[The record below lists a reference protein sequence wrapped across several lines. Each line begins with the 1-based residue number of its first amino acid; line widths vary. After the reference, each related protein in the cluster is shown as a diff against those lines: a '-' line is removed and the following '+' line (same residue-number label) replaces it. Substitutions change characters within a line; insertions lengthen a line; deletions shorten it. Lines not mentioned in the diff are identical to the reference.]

1 MLAMLDFV
9 YSAAATRVLFAPG
22 ALGRI
27 ADEVAALRIERA
39 LVLCT
44 AEQRDLA
51 DTAAELLGQRCAG
64 LFDGAVMHVPVEA
77 AHKARAYANSRDAD
91 GVLAIGGGST
101 IGLAK
106 AIALDTGLPV
116 VAVPTTYAGSE
127 MTPIYGLT
135 EGGAKRTGRDARVMP
150 RTVVYDPE
158 LTFGLPVALS
168 VASGLNAI
176 AHAAEG
182 LYARDSNP
190 VLNLM
195 AEEGI
200 RALAAGL
207 ARLAA
212 APRELA
218 ARSDCLY
225 GAWLCGT
232 VLGQA
237 GMALHH
243 KLCHVLGGSLDLPH
257 ADTHAVMLPHTLA
270 YNAPAAPEAMR
281 RIARAIGRAEASGSW
296 HEASVG
302 LHELASALGAPTAL
316 RDLGVAAADLERI
329 ADLALASPYW
339 NPRPLDREAIVGLLR
354 RAWAGAPP
362 ES

>member
-1 MLAMLDFV
+1 MLDFV
-9 YSAAATRVLFAPG
+9 YSAAAARVVFVPG
-22 ALGRI
+22 GLGRI
-27 ADEVAALRIERA
+27 AEEVAALRIERA

-44 AEQRDLA
+44 ADQRDLA
-51 DTAAELLGQRCAG
+51 ETVAALLGKRCAG
-64 LFDGAVMHVPVEA
+64 LFDGAVMHVPIEVA
-77 AHKARAYANSRDAD
+77 NKARAYATERDAD

-135 EGGAKRTGRDARVMP
+135 EGGAKRTGRDARVLP

-158 LTFGLPVALS
+158 LTFKLPVALS
-168 VASGLNAI
+168 VSSGLNAI

-207 ARLAA
+207 PRLAA

-257 ADTHAVMLPHTLA
+257 AETHAVMLPHTLA

-281 RIARAIGRAEASGSW
+281 RIARAIGRSDASR
-296 HEASVG
+296 G
-302 LHELASALGAPTAL
+302 LYEFAIELGASTAL
-316 RDLGVAAADLERI
+316 RELGVEAADLERI
-329 ADLALASPYW
+329 ADLALAHPYW
-339 NPRPLDREAIVGLLR
+339 NPRPLEREAVAGLLR
-354 RAWAGAPP
+354 RAWAGEPP

>member
-1 MLAMLDFV
+1 MRDFV
-9 YSAAATRVLFAPG
+9 YNASPARVVFAPG
-22 ALGRI
+22 SRARLT
-27 ADEVAALRIERA
+27 DEVAALGVERA

-44 AEQRDLA
+44 PNQSALAE
-51 DTAAELLGQRCAG
+51 AAAALLGERCVG
-64 LFDGAVMHVPVEA
+64 VFDGARMHVPVEV
-77 AHKARAYANSRDAD
+77 AHKACAYATSLGAD
-91 GVLAIGGGST
+91 GVVALGGGST

-106 AIALDTGLPV
+106 AIALDMGLPI
-116 VAVPTTYAGSE
+116 VAMPTTYAGSE

-135 EGGAKRTGRDARVMP
+135 EGGAKRTGHDARVLP

-158 LTFGLPVALS
+158 LTLALPVALS
-168 VASGLNAI
+168 IASGLNAI

-182 LYARDSNP
+182 LYAHDGNP
-190 VLNLM
+190 VLDLM

-200 RALAAGL
+200 RALADGL
-207 ARLAA
+207 PRVAV
-212 APRELA
+212 APHDLA

-257 ADTHAVMLPHTLA
+257 AQTHAVMLPHTLA
-270 YNAPAAPEAMR
+270 YNAPAVPEAMR
-281 RIARAIGRAEASGSW
+281 RIARALGRPEAGR
-296 HEASVG
+296 G
-302 LHELASALGAPTAL
+302 LHELAKELGAPTAL
-316 RDLGVAAADLERI
+316 RDLGVTVDALDRV
-329 ADLALASPYW
+329 ADLALTNPYA
-339 NPRPLDREAIVGLLR
+339 NPRPLHRQAIVGLLA

-362 ES
+362 EP

>member
-1 MLAMLDFV
+1 MLDFV
-9 YSAAATRVLFAPG
+9 YSAAAIRVIFAPG

-27 ADEVAALRIERA
+27 ADEVAALGIERA

-44 AEQRDLA
+44 PDQRDLA
-51 DTAAELLGQRCAG
+51 EAAAALLGKRCAG
-64 LFDGAVMHVPVEA
+64 LFHGARMHVPIEVAREA
-77 AHKARAYANSRDAD
+77 REYATSFDAD

-106 AIALDTGLPV
+106 VIALDMGLPI

-135 EGGAKRTGRDARVMP
+135 EGGAKRTGRDARVQP

-168 VASGLNAI
+168 VTSGLNAI

-190 VLNLM
+190 VLELM

-207 ARLAA
+207 PRLAA

-281 RIARAIGRAEASGSW
+281 RIARAIERPEAS
-296 HEASVG
+296 AG
-302 LHELASALGAPTAL
+302 LHELALELGAPTAL
-316 RDLGVAAADLERI
+316 RDLGVEAGDLKRI
-329 ADLALASPYW
+329 ADLALANPYW
-339 NPRPLDREAIVGLLR
+339 NPRPLDSEAIAGLLR

>member
-1 MLAMLDFV
+1 MLDFV
-9 YSAAATRVLFAPG
+9 YSASAIRVIFAPG
-22 ALGRI
+22 GLGRI
-27 ADEVAALRIERA
+27 ADEVAALKIERA

-44 AEQRDLA
+44 ADQRDLA
-51 DTAAELLGQRCAG
+51 EAAAARLGKRCAG
-64 LFDGAVMHVPVEA
+64 LFDGARMHVPIEV
-77 AHKARAYANSRDAD
+77 ARRACEYATSLDAD

-106 AIALDTGLPV
+106 AIALDIGLPI

-135 EGGAKRTGRDARVMP
+135 EGGAKRTGRDARVLP
-150 RTVVYDPE
+150 RTVIYDPE
-158 LTFGLPVALS
+158 LTFNLPVPLS
-168 VASGLNAI
+168 LTSGLNAI

-207 ARLAA
+207 PSLAA

-257 ADTHAVMLPHTLA
+257 AETHAVMLPHTLA

-281 RIARAIGRAEASGSW
+281 RIARAIGRPEASS
-296 HEASVG
+296 G
-302 LHELASALGAPTAL
+302 LHELASELGAPIAL

-329 ADLALASPYW
+329 ADLALTNAYW
-339 NPRPLDREAIVGLLR
+339 NPRPLDREAIAGLLQ

>member
-1 MLAMLDFV
+1 MLDFV
-9 YSAAATRVLFAPG
+9 YNASAMRTVFATG
-22 ALGRI
+22 GLGRL
-27 ADEVAALRIERA
+27 ADEVAAMGIERA

-44 AEQRDLA
+44 PNQRDLA
-51 DTAAELLGQRCAG
+51 ETAAALLGKRCVG
-64 LFDGAVMHVPVEA
+64 LFDGARMHVPIEV
-77 AHKARAYANSRDAD
+77 AHKACAYATSLNAD
-91 GVLAIGGGST
+91 GVVAVGGGST

-106 AIALDTGLPV
+106 AIALDIGLPI

-135 EGGAKRTGRDARVMP
+135 EGAAKRTGRDLRVLP
-150 RTVVYDPE
+150 RAVIYDPE
-158 LTFGLPVALS
+158 LTSGLPVALS
-168 VASGLNAI
+168 VTSGLNAI

-182 LYARDSNP
+182 LYACDSNP

-207 ARLAA
+207 PRVVA
-212 APRELA
+212 APRDLA
-218 ARSDCLY
+218 ARGDCLY

-257 ADTHAVMLPHTLA
+257 AETHAVMLPHTLA

-281 RIARAIGRAEASGSW
+281 RVARAIGRPQ
-296 HEASVG
+296 ASVG
-302 LHELASALGAPTAL
+302 LYELANELGAPTAL
-316 RDLGVAAADLERI
+316 RDLGVAASDLERI
-329 ADLALASPYW
+329 SDLALTNPYW
-339 NPRPLDREAIVGLLR
+339 NPRPLDREAIAGLLR

>member
-1 MLAMLDFV
+1 MRDFI
-9 YSAAATRVLFAPG
+9 YG
-22 ALGRI
+22 ALPVRVVFAAGSRNRV
-27 ADEVAALRIERA
+27 ATEVAGLGIQRA

-44 AEQRDLA
+44 PHQRDLA
-51 DTAAELLGQRCAG
+51 EAAATLLGERCVG
-64 LFDGAVMHVPVEA
+64 VFDGARMHVPVEVVRTA
-77 AHKARAYANSRDAD
+77 CAYATSIDAD
-91 GVLAIGGGST
+91 GLVAVGGGST

-106 AIALDTGLPV
+106 GIALEMGLPI

-135 EGGAKRTGRDARVMP
+135 EDSVKKTGRDARVLP
-150 RTVVYDPE
+150 RTVLYDPE
-158 LTFGLPVALS
+158 LTLELPLALS

-182 LYARDSNP
+182 LYAHDGNP
-190 VLNLM
+190 VLDLM

-207 ARLAA
+207 TRVAA
-212 APRELA
+212 APRDAE

-257 ADTHAVMLPHTLA
+257 AETHAVMLPHTLA
-270 YNAPAAPEAMR
+270 YNAPAAPAAMR
-281 RIARAIGRAEASGSW
+281 RIARALGRPDAAG
-296 HEASVG
+296 G
-302 LHELASALGAPTAL
+302 LHELAIELAAPTSL
-316 RDLGVAAADLERI
+316 RELGVPAEALYRVI
-329 ADLALASPYW
+329 DLALTSPYA
-339 NPRPLDREAIVGLLR
+339 NPRPLNREALAGLLE
-354 RAWAGAPP
+354 RAWSGAPP
-362 ES
+362 EP

>member
-1 MLAMLDFV
+1 MLDFV
-9 YSAAATRVLFAPG
+9 YSAAATRVVFAPG
-22 ALGRI
+22 SLGRI
-27 ADEVAALRIERA
+27 ADEVAGLGIERA

-44 AEQRDLA
+44 ADQRDV
-51 DTAAELLGQRCAG
+51 AESAVALLGKRCAG
-64 LFDGAVMHVPVEA
+64 LFDGARMHVPKEVASEA
-77 AHKARAYANSRDAD
+77 CVHATSLDAD

-106 AIALDTGLPV
+106 AIALDIGLPI

-135 EGGAKRTGRDARVMP
+135 EGGAKRTGRDVRVLP

-168 VASGLNAI
+168 VTSGLNAI

-200 RALAAGL
+200 RALAGGL
-207 ARLAA
+207 PRLAA
-212 APRELA
+212 APRGLA
-218 ARSDCLY
+218 ARSECLY

-257 ADTHAVMLPHTLA
+257 AETHAVMLPHTLA

-281 RIARAIGRAEASGSW
+281 CIARAIGRPEAS
-296 HEASVG
+296 AG
-302 LHELASALGAPTAL
+302 LHELANELGAPIAL

-329 ADLALASPYW
+329 ADLALTNAYW
-339 NPRPLDREAIVGLLR
+339 NPRPLDREAIAGLLR
-354 RAWAGAPP
+354 RAWDGAPP
-362 ES
+362 QS

>member
-1 MLAMLDFV
+1 MLDFV
-9 YSAAATRVLFAPG
+9 YNATAMRVVFAAGGLSRLAN
-22 ALGRI
+22 
-27 ADEVAALRIERA
+27 EVATMGFERA

-44 AEQRDLA
+44 PNQRDLA
-51 DTAAELLGQRCAG
+51 EAASALLGKRCVG
-64 LFDGAVMHVPVEA
+64 LFDGARMHVPIEV
-77 AHKARAYANSRDAD
+77 ARTACAYATSLNAD
-91 GVLAIGGGST
+91 GVVAIGGGST

-106 AIALDTGLPV
+106 AIALDIGLPI

-135 EGGAKRTGRDARVMP
+135 EDSAKRTGRDVRVLS
-150 RTVVYDPE
+150 RAVIYDPE

-168 VASGLNAI
+168 VTSGLNAI

-190 VLNLM
+190 VLDLM

-200 RALAAGL
+200 RALASGL
-207 ARLAA
+207 PKLAA
-212 APRELA
+212 TPDHLA

-257 ADTHAVMLPHTLA
+257 AETHAVMLPHTLA

-281 RIARAIGRAEASGSW
+281 RIVRAIGRPD
-296 HEASVG
+296 ASVG
-302 LHELASALGAPTAL
+302 LHELANELGAPTAL
-316 RDLGVAAADLERI
+316 RELGVAASDLERI
-329 ADLALASPYW
+329 ADLALANPYW
-339 NPRPLDREAIVGLLR
+339 NPRPLDRAAIAGLLR

>member
-1 MLAMLDFV
+1 MLDFV
-9 YSAAATRVLFAPG
+9 HSAAATRVIFAPG
-22 ALGRI
+22 SLGRI
-27 ADEVAALRIERA
+27 AEEAAALGIERA

-44 AEQRDLA
+44 AGQRHLA
-51 DTAAELLGQRCAG
+51 EAAMALLGKRSAG
-64 LFDGAVMHVPVEA
+64 LFDGARMHVPKALAREA
-77 AHKARAYANSRDAD
+77 CLYATSLGAD
-91 GVLAIGGGST
+91 GLLAIGGGST

-106 AIALDTGLPV
+106 AIALDIGLPI

-135 EGGAKRTGRDARVMP
+135 EAGAKHTGRDVRVLP

-168 VASGLNAI
+168 LTSGLNAI

-182 LYARDSNP
+182 LYARASNP
-190 VLNLM
+190 VLNLL

-200 RALAAGL
+200 RARAAGL
-207 ARLAA
+207 PRLAA
-212 APRELA
+212 APHELA
-218 ARSDCLY
+218 ARSECLY

-232 VLGQA
+232 VLGQS

-243 KLCHVLGGSLDLPH
+243 KLCHVLGGSLNLSH

-281 RIARAIGRAEASGSW
+281 RIARAIGRP
-296 HEASVG
+296 EASVG
-302 LHELASALGAPTAL
+302 LHELANALGAPTAL

-329 ADLALASPYW
+329 TDLVLTNAYW
-339 NPRPLDREAIVGLLR
+339 NPRPLDRDAIAGLLR
-354 RAWAGAPP
+354 RAWAGARP
-362 ES
+362 EP

>member
-1 MLAMLDFV
+1 MLDFV
-9 YSAAATRVLFAPG
+9 YSAAATRVVFVPG
-22 ALGRI
+22 GLSRI
-27 ADEVAALRIERA
+27 ADEVASLRIQRA

-51 DTAAELLGQRCAG
+51 DAAAALLGKRCAG
-64 LFDGAVMHVPVEA
+64 LFDGAVMHVPVEVV
-77 AHKARAYANSRDAD
+77 HKARAYATSREAD

-135 EGGAKRTGRDARVMP
+135 EGGAKRTGRDARVLP
-150 RTVVYDPE
+150 CTVVYDPE

-207 ARLAA
+207 PRVAA
-212 APRELA
+212 APREPA

-257 ADTHAVMLPHTLA
+257 AQTHAVMLPHTLA

-281 RIARAIGRAEASGSW
+281 RIARAIGRPEAGG
-296 HEASVG
+296 G
-302 LHELASALGAPTAL
+302 LHELADALGAPTSL

-329 ADLALASPYW
+329 ADLALANPYW
-339 NPRPLDREAIVGLLR
+339 NPRPLDREGLVGLLR

>member
-1 MLAMLDFV
+1 MLDFV
-9 YSAAATRVLFAPG
+9 YSASAIRVIFAPG
-22 ALGRI
+22 GLGRI
-27 ADEVAALRIERA
+27 ADEVAALGIERA

-44 AEQRDLA
+44 AGQRDLGE
-51 DTAAELLGQRCAG
+51 AAMALLGGRCAG
-64 LFDGAVMHVPVEA
+64 LFDGARMHVPVEV
-77 AHKARAYANSRDAD
+77 ARRACEYATSLDAD

-106 AIALDTGLPV
+106 AIALDMGLPII
-116 VAVPTTYAGSE
+116 AVPTTYAGSE

-135 EGGAKRTGRDARVMP
+135 EGGAKRTGRDARVLP
-150 RTVVYDPE
+150 RTVVYDAD

-168 VASGLNAI
+168 ATSGLNAI

-182 LYARDSNP
+182 LYARDTNP

-200 RALAAGL
+200 RALATGL
-207 ARLAA
+207 PRLAH

-257 ADTHAVMLPHTLA
+257 ADTHAVMLPHTVA
-270 YNAPAAPEAMR
+270 YNAPAAPGAML
-281 RIARAIGRAEASGSW
+281 RIARAIGRP
-296 HEASVG
+296 EASVG
-302 LHELASALGAPTAL
+302 LHELANELGAPTAL

-329 ADLALASPYW
+329 ADLALANPYW
-339 NPRPLDREAIVGLLR
+339 NPRPLDREAIAGLLR

-362 ES
+362 EP